1 VSSPSSTDQDII
13 AIATNEHI
21 IAAACAAA
29 VPAIELIIACIAFH
43 LVVTAH
49 AEQRIVTRE
58 AFKQITTT
66 PAGQLFSFTG
76 TSDDRIVF
84 TVGFTCGNALIN
96 LGGRD
101 HVAAVRL
108 HPVDR
113 VISTEKMIY
122 DSNTSLSSVV
132 YEENKVISVSG
143 ETDPIFGG
151 TAREHHAIAATI
163 GIVDSVMAR
172 SG

>member
-66 PAGQLFSFTG
+66 PAGQLFSVTG

-96 LGGRD
+96 LGVKWTPRSRQFSPEFKLSVPL
-101 HVAAVRL
+101 HLQLNSAALFYLRKPCL
-108 HPVDR
+108 
-113 VISTEKMIY
+113 T
-122 DSNTSLSSVV
+122 
-132 YEENKVISVSG
+132 
-143 ETDPIFGG
+143 FWG
-151 TAREHHAIAATI
+151 TCP
-163 GIVDSVMAR
+163 
-172 SG
+172 